1 MARGTFNRD
10 EVKAT
15 KAQLPDVEE
24 VFGSEG
30 AQIVDPIVALLQ
42 EAKVLK
48 EVLDPKQEG
57 SAAARYEA
65 VKAELAAVQI
75 GAGLE
80 GLRHQGIAF
89 TARMQDGRS
98 TVDHKK
104 RDQYL
109 LLHGVKAEVL
119 MEATKESTK
128 TGEGFWVKS
137 VDILDKE
144 KD

>member
-24 VFGSEG
+24 VFGDESTVT
-30 AQIVDPIVALLQ
+30 QLITLMQ
-42 EAKVLK
+42 EAKMLK
-48 EVLDPKQEG
+48 EILDPKLAG
-57 SAAARYEA
+57 SAAARYEE
-65 VKAELAAVQI
+65 VKTELAAVQI

-89 TARMQDGRS
+89 AARMQDGRS

-128 TGEGFWVKS
+128 VGEGFWVKS

>member
-24 VFGSEG
+24 VFGDESTVT
-30 AQIVDPIVALLQ
+30 QLITLMQ
-42 EAKVLK
+42 EAKMLK
-48 EVLDPKQEG
+48 EILDPKLAG
-57 SAAARYEA
+57 SAAARYEE
-65 VKAELAAVQI
+65 VKTELAAVQI